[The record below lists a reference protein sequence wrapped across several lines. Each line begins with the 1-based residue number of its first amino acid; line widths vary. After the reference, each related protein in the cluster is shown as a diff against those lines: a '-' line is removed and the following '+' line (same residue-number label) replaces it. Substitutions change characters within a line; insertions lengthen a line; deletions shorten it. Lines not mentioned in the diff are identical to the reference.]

1 MHLWERVPGEKLV
14 FGQNW
19 NKISSKFLKII
30 NYISYYQPKYGN
42 ECSLVVGECYNMIHL
57 YTPVHVQ
64 IYKFNSEVK
73 CYVTDTVIK

>member
-30 NYISYYQPKYGN
+30 KYISLYQPKYGN
-42 ECSLVVGECYNMIHL
+42 ECSLVVGDCYNISTHL
-57 YTPVHVQ
+57 YT
-64 IYKFNSEVK
+64 YKSNSIQK
-73 CYVTDTVIK
+73 